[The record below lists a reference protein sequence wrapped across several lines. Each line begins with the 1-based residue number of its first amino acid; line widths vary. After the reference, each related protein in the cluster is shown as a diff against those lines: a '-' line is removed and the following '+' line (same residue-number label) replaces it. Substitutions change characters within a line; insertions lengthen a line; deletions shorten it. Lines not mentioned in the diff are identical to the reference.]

1 MARVTGDT
9 GGELVYQ
16 ARTQA
21 GLSQRGLAE
30 LAGTSGPTIAAYES
44 GTREPRLSTLA
55 RLVGATGTELVVE
68 LHDGMTRS
76 DRRSLALHAAI
87 AERLATDPHRVLQS
101 ARRNLQTM
109 RQAASTR
116 GAHRLLDE
124 WTELVADRNIPA
136 ITRVLGDRSEHARD
150 LRQMT
155 PFAGALNDNERTSV
169 LAAAAAL
176 L

>member
-1 MARVTGDT
+1 MSRVTTET
-9 GGELVYQ
+9 GGALVHE
-16 ARTQA
+16 ARTRA
-21 GLSQRGLAE
+21 GLSQRGLAA

-44 GTREPRLSTLA
+44 GNREPRLSTLA

-68 LHDGMTRS
+68 LDDGMTRS

-87 AERLATDPHRVLQS
+87 AQRLATDPDRVLQL
-101 ARRNLQTM
+101 ARRNLKTL
-109 RQAASTR
+109 RRTASTR
-116 GAHRLLDE
+116 GAYRLLDE
-124 WTELVADRNIPA
+124 WTELITDGDIVA
-136 ITRVLGDRSEHARD
+136 ITRVLRDTSERARD

-155 PFAGALNDNERTSV
+155 PFAGVLNDSERTSV

>member
-1 MARVTGDT
+1 MTAET
-9 GGELVYQ
+9 GGELVHE
-16 ARTQA
+16 ARTRA

-44 GTREPRLSTLA
+44 GSREPRLSTLA
-55 RLVGATGTELVVE
+55 RLVGSTGTQLVVE
-68 LHDGMTRS
+68 LDDGMTRS

-87 AERLATDPHRVLQS
+87 AQRLATDPDRVLQL
-101 ARRNLQTM
+101 ARRNLKTM
-109 RQAASTR
+109 RGTASTR
-116 GAHRLLDE
+116 GAYRLLDS
-124 WTELVADRNIPA
+124 WAELIADRDVAA
-136 ITRVLGDRSEHARD
+136 ITRVLRDTSEHARD

-155 PFAGALNDNERTSV
+155 PFAGVLNDKERVSV